1 MSILPTI
8 TYGTTAE
15 GTQAAQAGPTIYVGS
30 NNPNG
35 VLEGPVGSLF
45 IDVSG
50 SVIYIKIALGIAGWA
65 TIVGAGGPITW
76 EQITGDP
83 EASAALTTAI
93 DAHTDTAI
101 VEHTDEP
108 NPHAVYLTEA
118 EANALYEAIGAAAA
132 AVAAHSAA
140 SNPHPVY
147 VTEAEGAGLYDSLG
161 AATAAVAAHEA
172 AGDPHPGYLT
182 PAEGNAAYQ
191 TLDATLTALAA
202 LNATAGLVEQTGAD
216 TFTKRALGV
225 GASTSI
231 PTRADADA
239 RYDAIGAATAAVA
252 AHEAAS
258 DPHPTYLTATEGN
271 AAYQATDPTLTA
283 LAGLNSTAG
292 LVEQTGADTFT
303 KRAIGVGASS
313 SIPTRA
319 DADARYDAT
328 GAATAAVATHEAA
341 SDPHAGYQKESEKG
355 AANGYASLDGSTLV
369 PVAQLGTG
377 TPTGAKFL
385 RDDRVF
391 ASPTATVSAATVEK
405 DLGSTPVF
413 RGQFTI
419 TDAAIGASSKV
430 LCWQAPGPYTGKG
443 TRADEAEMQPVH
455 VISTEPSAGSAIVK
469 WQTPPIAG
477 APQETGLSR
486 FQAAGATFDRLINQ
500 IGPSVF
506 NSRRIGRIRGNAKF
520 SYVVFG

>member
-8 TYGTTAE
+8 TYGSTA
-15 GTQAAQAGPTIYVGS
+15 GGVQAAQAGPAIYVGL

-35 VLEGPVGSLF
+35 VLEGPVGSLY

-50 SVIYIKIALGIAGWA
+50 SAIYIKIALGIAGWA

-101 VEHTDEP
+101 VEHRDEP

-252 AHEAAS
+252 
-258 DPHPTYLTATEGN
+258 
-271 AAYQATDPTLTA
+271 
-283 LAGLNSTAG
+283 
-292 LVEQTGADTFT
+292 
-303 KRAIGVGASS
+303 
-313 SIPTRA
+313 
-319 DADARYDAT
+319 
-328 GAATAAVATHEAA
+328 THEAA
-341 SDPHAGYQKESEKG
+341 SDPHTGYQKESEKG
-355 AANGYASLDGSTLV
+355 VANGYASLDGSTLV

-405 DLGSTPVF
+405 DLGSTPAF

-455 VISTEPSAGSAIVK
+455 IIATEPSAGSAIVK

-477 APQETGLSR
+477 APQESGLSK

-500 IGPSVF
+500 IGPGVF
-506 NSRRIGRIRGNAKF
+506 KSRRIGRIRGNVKF
-520 SYVVFG
+520 SYVVFV